1 MTKVT
6 AADLAAIVLMGPLV
20 VSVVTNVWA
29 LLWRPVAASP
39 LGPLQHR
46 LLLLAESLVVVLL
59 FQPVEPALQFT
70 AAGVL
75 YLGLAAG
82 AAFLLWRRG
91 SVPCGCWG
99 SDKHKVSGRLVAA
112 DLLLAM
118 LAFSQIGGVRT
129 IGIGSGLLVVLSGFA
144 LALVFA
150 VALPDVRHAYQGVA
164 KRADNDRRWFNGF
177 PDLEDA

>member
-6 AADLAAIVLMGPLV
+6 AADLVAIVLMGPLV

-59 FQPVEPALQFT
+59 FQPIEPALQFT

-82 AAFLLWRRG
+82 TAFLLWRRG

-118 LAFSQIGGVRT
+118 LAFSQLGGVRT
-129 IGIGSGLLVVLSGFA
+129 IGVGSGLLVVLSGFA
-144 LALVFA
+144 LALVFS
-150 VALPDVRHAYQGVA
+150 VLLPDVRHAHQGVA

-177 PDLEDA
+177 RDLEDA